1 MGLLTQM
8 AVFGGEKTDRVA
20 DRGYFKIE
28 DIEACEKA
36 GIEPTCNVRSAV
48 PQSGR
53 PFSARMSSNVT
64 QQWTSM
70 FTPRVVLVQIIWSG
84 RRDEPLHPNL
94 GKFA

>member
-1 MGLLTQM
+1 MGLLTQT
-8 AVFGGEKTDRVA
+8 AVFGGEKIDRVA
-20 DRGYFKIE
+20 DRGYLKIE

-53 PFSARMSSNVT
+53 RFSARMSSNVT
-64 QQWTSM
+64 QQRTT
-70 FTPRVVLVQIIWSG
+70 TPRVLITQIIWSG
-84 RRDEPLHPNL
+84 RRDEPLDPNL